1 MTNREAQLEAEL
13 SEARLENKLLREKVD
28 LLARMIYGQKSEK
41 IDLGQLSLLQG
52 LAPKKAEA
60 PAAVEP
66 DAGAAK
72 KTKARRNPQG
82 PRLPENLPVKEVML
96 DPDEVKAEPEQWR
109 LMGQE
114 VSDQL
119 DYEPARFCKR
129 RLIRRKYV
137 RRDQPFAPP
146 VIAPLPPGL
155 QERCLATPDLIAQVV
170 ASKYADHLPL
180 YRQEQIYKRRHGVS
194 IPRQT
199 LCRWVS
205 LAAYWLKP
213 VYDEIIRQQQG
224 RPYLQVDETPIRYLE
239 PGKGKAGQGYFWVS
253 SEPGGDVIY
262 HWHPSRAADCIN
274 KVIHADF
281 SGTLQCDGYRAYVSF
296 QKQRAGPIELAAC
309 WAHARRKF
317 FEAKER
323 DPTIIAWILRQIA
336 GLYQIEKRLRKHK
349 AGPALRTA
357 VRASESAPI
366 LKRIKRALI
375 IFKPRYLPKSK
386 LGKAID
392 YALGQW
398 QGLEVF
404 ANNGKVEIDN
414 NLVENAIR
422 PSAIGKKNWL
432 FIGSEESGQTSAILY
447 TIIESAKRHKLE
459 PYTYILH
466 LLNKLPKATNHQ
478 IPQFTPKAIA
488 KKKAHKAA

>member
-1 MTNREAQLEAEL
+1 MSKREAQLEAEL
-13 SEARLENKLLREKVD
+13 KAAHVEIKLLKEKVD
-28 LLARMIYGQKSEK
+28 ALARVIYGQKSERIDPNQLMLLKELEGK
-41 IDLGQLSLLQG
+41 ID
-52 LAPKKAEA
+52 KA
-60 PAAVEP
+60 PAATELS
-66 DAGAAK
+66 AGATK
-72 KTKARRNPQG
+72 KARGKAQG
-82 PRLPENLPVKEVML
+82 PRLPEDLPVKEVVV
-96 DPDEVKAEPEQWR
+96 DPDEVIAEPQQWR

-114 VSDQL
+114 VSEQL

-137 RRDQPFAPP
+137 RKDQPFAPP

-155 QERCLATPDLIAQVV
+155 QERCLAAPSLIAQVV

-199 LCRWVS
+199 LCRWVAF
-205 LAAYWLKP
+205 AAYWMKP
-213 VYDEIIRQQQG
+213 VYDEMIRQQQG
-224 RPYLQVDETPIRYLE
+224 SPYLQVDETPVDYLK
-239 PGKGKAGQGYFWVS
+239 PGKGKTGQGYFWVS
-253 SEPGGDVIY
+253 SEPNGDAIY

-281 SGTLQCDGYRAYVSF
+281 SGTLQCDGYRAYASF
-296 QKQRAGPIELAAC
+296 QKQRAGPLELAAC

-323 DPTIIAWILRQIA
+323 DPKIIAWILHQIA
-336 GLYQIEKRLRKHK
+336 QLYQIEKQLRQHK
-349 AGPALRTA
+349 AGTALRTA
-357 VRASESAPI
+357 VRASKSASI
-366 LKRIKRALI
+366 LKRIKKALI
-375 IFKPRYLPKSK
+375 LLKPRYLPKSK

-404 ANNGKVEIDN
+404 ASNGKVEIDN
-414 NLVENAIR
+414 NAVENAIR

-432 FIGSEESGQTSAILY
+432 FIGSENSGLTSAILY
-447 TIIESAKRHKLE
+447 TIIESAKRHKIE
-459 PYTYILH
+459 PYNYILH
-466 LLNKLPKATNHQ
+466 LLNEFPKATNHQ

-488 KKKAHKAA
+488 KKQLPKAA